1 MVRQPA
7 LDARSGDQM
16 GNLVDYTTDRG
27 VAIIT
32 LRDPPINSY
41 TLDMINEFDG
51 AISDARFD
59 DDVSVLVITGYG
71 ENFFSAG
78 ANIHMLREVDATFRY
93 NFFQATSEALN
104 KLEHTPK
111 LALAAING
119 HAMGGGLE
127 IALAC
132 DIRIARKNNGTLGLP
147 ELDLGLMPSS
157 GGTQRLP
164 RLIGKARAM
173 QLIIECEKISFE
185 QALDFGLVNYVWETA
200 THGEFMEN
208 VLAYAHRFTRPNKAV
223 LAVGKAKRAV
233 QAALE
238 MPIEQGQAFER
249 EVLAQLC
256 SSADAAEGIDAWIE
270 KRDPVFQGK

>member
-1 MVRQPA
+1 
-7 LDARSGDQM
+7 M

-41 TLDMINEFDG
+41 TLDMINEFDD
-51 AISDARFD
+51 AITDARFD
-59 DDVSVLVITGYG
+59 EDVSVLVITGYG

-78 ANIHMLREVDATFRY
+78 ANIKMLREVDATFRY
-93 NFFQATSEALN
+93 NFFLAASEALN
-104 KLEHTPK
+104 KLEQTSK
-111 LALAAING
+111 LTVAAING
-119 HAMGGGLE
+119 HAVGGGLE

-132 DIRIARKNNGTLGLP
+132 DIRIARKNSGTVGLP

-157 GGTQRLP
+157 GGTQRLV
-164 RLIGKARAM
+164 RTIGKARALQM
-173 QLIIECEKISFE
+173 IVECEKLSFE
-185 QALDFGLVNYVWETA
+185 QALEFGLVNYVWNTSSHA
-200 THGEFMEN
+200 EFMEN
-208 VLAYAHRFTRPNKAV
+208 VLAYAHRFTLPNKAV
-223 LAVGKAKRAV
+223 LAVGKAKRAI

-249 EVLAQLC
+249 ELLAQLC
-256 SSADAAEGIDAWIE
+256 RSADAAEGIDAWIE